1 MVGMVIINV
10 SSPSDTR
17 NEYEVAND
25 RSRRHRYYFTAQIP
39 FCRFH
44 TQPQRMKLISTF
56 KAAVLSLGAV
66 AVLSAADAPTAAIP
80 AAPAPAAPAAPKFTE
95 AQLLETFG
103 WFVGRRIGMSELGF
117 TPEQTAAIIKGIQES
132 AAGKES
138 PFKIEEVGPELDK
151 FMQAKQAEYTA
162 KLAKKSQAESAKFFA
177 DIKAKKGVIA
187 LPSGLCYEIV
197 KEGAGAFPKATDTV
211 KVHYTGTL
219 VDGKKFDSSVD
230 RGEPAEF
237 PLNGVI
243 PGWTEGLQKIN
254 KGGKIKL
261 YVPSDLGYGAEGRPP
276 TIPPAAT
283 LIFDVELLDI
293 KETPA
298 APAAS
303 ASEAVVPA
311 ETTEPVGK

>member
-1 MVGMVIINV
+1 
-10 SSPSDTR
+10 
-17 NEYEVAND
+17 
-25 RSRRHRYYFTAQIP
+25 
-39 FCRFH
+39 
-44 TQPQRMKLISTF
+44 MKLISTF
-56 KAAVLSLGAV
+56 KAAILSLGA
-66 AVLSAADAPTAAIP
+66 AALLSAADAPAP
-80 AAPAPAAPAAPKFTE
+80 AVAVPAPAAPAAPAAPKFTE
-95 AQLLETFG
+95 PQLLETFG
-103 WFVGRRIGMSELGF
+103 WFVGRRIGISELGF
-117 TPEQTAAIIKGIQES
+117 TPDQVAAIIKGIQES

-162 KLAKKSQAESAKFFA
+162 KVGAKSKAESDKFFT
-177 DIKAKKGVIA
+177 DVKAKKGVIA

-197 KEGAGAFPKATDTV
+197 KEGTGAFPKATDTV

-219 VDGKKFDSSVD
+219 VNGTKFDSSVD

-261 YVPSDLGYGAEGRPP
+261 YVPSDLAYGAEGRPP

-283 LIFDVELLDI
+283 LVFDVELLDI
-293 KETPA
+293 KETLPA
-298 APAAS
+298 APAS
-303 ASEAVVPA
+303 AEAAAPA
-311 ETTEPVGK
+311 DAPAAVSAPAGM

>member
-1 MVGMVIINV
+1 
-10 SSPSDTR
+10 
-17 NEYEVAND
+17 
-25 RSRRHRYYFTAQIP
+25 
-39 FCRFH
+39 
-44 TQPQRMKLISTF
+44 MKLISTF

-66 AVLSAADAPTAAIP
+66 AVLSAADAPAV
-80 AAPAPAAPAAPKFTE
+80 APVASVAAAPKFTE
-95 AQLLETFG
+95 TQLLETFG

-117 TPEQTAAIIKGIQES
+117 TPDQTAAVIKGIQS
-132 AAGKES
+132 AAAGKES

-162 KLAKKSQAESAKFFA
+162 KLKSKSAGESAKFFA
-177 DIKAKKGVIA
+177 EVKAKKGVVA

-197 KEGAGAFPKATDTV
+197 KEGSGAFPKATDTV

-243 PGWTEGLQKIN
+243 KGWTEGLQKIN

-261 YVPSDLGYGAEGRPP
+261 YVPSDLAYGDEGRPP

-283 LIFDVELLDI
+283 LVFDVELLDM
-293 KETPA
+293 KDTPA
-298 APAAS
+298 PVAEAPA
-303 ASEAVVPA
+303 PA
-311 ETTEPVGK
+311 EAAAPSGM